1 MYFWRYYVE
10 EYNTAVMCVKMKIF
24 FGEIY
29 LKQFFGT

>member
-1 MYFWRYYVE
+1 MYFWRYYDE
-10 EYNTAVMCVKMKIF
+10 ESNTAMCVKMKRF